1 MRNLLAQILKAF
13 VAAFFLAAS
22 ACSPEESS
30 TPSATGTPT
39 TLNTRTFVFTYRAKI
54 TEIQDRPQE
63 LRIWLPYPSS
73 DGNQEILDTEINT
86 PVEAVVFKELEY
98 GNSILHLSFHQVK
111 LPIEIEMKFK
121 VRRREYRRTEF
132 DQIRPTSDYDAEVD
146 RFLKPERLV
155 PITDEVRQWAQDVTK
170 GQKTD
175 LEKVRAIYDYAVA
188 TLKYDKSGKGWG
200 HGDIL
205 HACDKKR
212 GNCTDFH
219 ALFTGFCRA
228 VGVPARFEIGFPL
241 PEERGEGEVGG
252 YHCWAQFYLRGY
264 GWVPVDASEAWKHP
278 EKQGYFFGSLDENR
292 VLFTVGRDIELRP
305 RQKGDRLNY
314 FIYPYAEADGKP
326 VPVGHKLCFKDI
338 AIPAPPRN

>member
-1 MRNLLAQILKAF
+1 MRNLLAYILPAF
-13 VAAFFLAAS
+13 PAILFLAAG
-22 ACSPEESS
+22 ACSPVEHS
-30 TPSATGTPT
+30 TPSAAGTRT

-54 TEIQDRPQE
+54 TEVRDGARE

-73 DGNQEILDTEINT
+73 DGNQEILDTQIDT
-86 PVEAVVFKELEY
+86 PAEAVVFREPEN
-98 GNSILHLSFHQVK
+98 GNSILHLSLHQVE

-121 VRRREYRRTEF
+121 VSRREYRRTEF
-132 DQIRPTSDYDAEVD
+132 DQIRPTFHDDTAVD
-146 RFLKPERLV
+146 RFLKSERLV

-170 GQKTD
+170 GEKTD
-175 LEKVRAIYDYAVA
+175 LEKVRAIYEYAVA
-188 TLKYDKSGKGWG
+188 TLKYDKSGIGWG
-200 HGDIL
+200 RGDIL

-241 PEERGEGEVGG
+241 PEERGEGEIGG

-264 GWVPVDASEAWKHP
+264 GWVPVDASEAWKRP
-278 EKQGYFFGSLDENR
+278 EKQEYFFGSLDENR
-292 VLFTVGRDIELRP
+292 VLFSVGRDIELRP
-305 RQKGDRLNY
+305 RQKGNLLNY

-326 VPVGHKLCFKDI
+326 VPVGHKFYFKDI
-338 AIPAPPRN
+338 AIPTRN